1 MVYVTQK
8 RILALAII
16 VGMSFGLLTY
26 QVSSYIVLS
35 QVDGVPVSNTVFVN
49 LPKDSKMPV
58 FDMTG
63 MVSKNGTY
71 FIDSMLW
78 DMPLIPSSE
87 AIDIAFEFLRDNF
100 NATQLETAH
109 VWTCNLVG
117 NQPTWSILID
127 GSIVTQIYVNAVTGE
142 VVGWNLSELSVGA
155 PGPYYENNSIISPAV
170 AEKSAY
176 DFLVHNNYSIPDTA
190 RYVGAKKSQS
200 DPNYYII
207 FRHYE
212 GQFPVG
218 WVVTDPNNLPDQSS
232 EGIILRVDERT
243 AEVTQLGYRW
253 TEVVP
258 PPVIGVVPEWQA
270 RSAVMD
276 YYASENVSIVYS
288 RILLTPINS
297 LKSSDGSDQ
306 IHLAWRIG
314 VIREATLYW
323 LFVDAYTGKVID
335 ERETNGGG
343 SGLVT
348 TNTDAELSS
357 PMVVVL
363 AAISVGVLVA
373 AFSRYLLYKRY
384 LFFD

>member
-1 MVYVTQK
+1 MVYVVQR

-16 VGMSFGLLTY
+16 LGISLGLFTF
-26 QVSSYIVLS
+26 QVSSYLAMS
-35 QVDGVPVSNTVFVN
+35 EVDGVPVSDSIFAS
-49 LPKDSKMPV
+49 LPKDGKMPA

-71 FIDSMLW
+71 FIDSTLW
-78 DMPLIPSSE
+78 DMPLIPSFE
-87 AIDIAFEFLRDNF
+87 AIDIAFEFLRANF
-100 NATQLETAH
+100 NATQLKTAR
-109 VWTCNLVG
+109 VWICNLVG

-127 GSIVTQIYVNAVTGE
+127 GSIVTQIYVNAVTAE
-142 VVGWNLSELSVGA
+142 IVGWNLSSLSVGA
-155 PGPYYENNSIISPAV
+155 PGPYFENNSIIPPAV

-190 RYVGAKKSQS
+190 RYAGSKKFQY
-200 DPNYYII
+200 DPNYYVI
-207 FRHYE
+207 FHHYE

-218 WVVTDPNNLPDQSS
+218 WVVADPNILPDQSY
-232 EGIILRVDERT
+232 EGIILRVNERT

-253 TEVVP
+253 TKMDP
-258 PPVIGVVPEWQA
+258 PPVTGVVPEWQA
-270 RSAVMD
+270 RSAVRE

-288 RILLTPINS
+288 GILLTPISS

-314 VIREATLYW
+314 VIRDATLYW

-343 SGLVT
+343 SGLVA
-348 TNTDAELSS
+348 TNTAAESSS
-357 PMVVVL
+357 PVVVVL
-363 AAISVGVLVA
+363 AGLSVGVVVA
-373 AFSRYLLYKRY
+373 LSSRYPLRKRY
-384 LFFD
+384 LSVE